1 VSVYKQMPRIAAR
14 ILQNTHCF
22 PDALREK
29 IGQVVQT
36 CGESGLLADF
46 EAWCG
51 EVKAK
56 NQYIKHPL
64 FAYAKVV
71 DSRLGQTPSATIT
84 QPSARE
90 LKSRAGFIPFARRL
104 KLANGYSACPFH
116 DGDGDKSFHIVQ
128 TKSGAYIG
136 TCFSACGKRWNA
148 VDFVMDFDKI
158 SIGEAIR
165 KIENEIASNDV
176 VQMVHA
182 KKPAAPMTVELWNA
196 QGRAVTCEDVARLAA
211 SRPDSATPSAG
222 TLNALGF
229 KMSTVLPDFL
239 CCPFRLGDTFY
250 TVKARKTTTKRFL
263 QEHAVSGC
271 GLFNIDAVT
280 VGCDVCVVESELD
293 VAVLHE
299 DGHIAVSVM
308 FSGQRMIEPEVMKK
322 LLMAGRIFLIGDNDT
337 AGIQCMDAIAKLL
350 PPEKTYRMPLV
361 GAKDVGVL
369 YRQGKSIGGFKS

>member
-1 VSVYKQMPRIAAR
+1 MSIYKQMPRIAAR

-22 PDALREK
+22 PEALREK
-29 IGQVVQT
+29 FGQVVQT

-46 EAWCG
+46 EAWCD

-71 DSRLGQTPSATIT
+71 DSRLGQTPSATT
-84 QPSARE
+84 AQPFARD

-136 TCFSACGKRWNA
+136 TCFSTCDKKWNA
-148 VDFVMDFDKI
+148 IDFVMDFDKV

-165 KIENEIASNDV
+165 KIENEIASDDV

-182 KKPAAPMTVELWNA
+182 KKKPSPMTVELWNA
-196 QGRAVTCEDVARLAA
+196 KGCAVTCDDVARLAA
-211 SRPDSATPSAG
+211 SRPTSATPSAE
-222 TLNALGF
+222 TLNTLGF
-229 KMSTVLPDFL
+229 KMSTSLPDFL

-250 TVKARKTTTKRFL
+250 AVKARRCATKYFL
-263 QEHAVSGC
+263 QENAMSQS

-280 VGCDVCVVESELD
+280 PGCDVYVVESELD

-299 DGHIAVSVM
+299 DGYIAVSVM
-308 FSGQRMIEPEVMKK
+308 YSGQRQFEPEVMKK
-322 LLMAGRIFLIGDNDT
+322 LLTAARIILIGDNDA

-350 PPEKTYRMPLV
+350 PPEKAYRMQLV
-361 GAKDVGVL
+361 GAKDIGEL
-369 YRQGKSIGGFKS
+369 YQQGKSIEGFKS